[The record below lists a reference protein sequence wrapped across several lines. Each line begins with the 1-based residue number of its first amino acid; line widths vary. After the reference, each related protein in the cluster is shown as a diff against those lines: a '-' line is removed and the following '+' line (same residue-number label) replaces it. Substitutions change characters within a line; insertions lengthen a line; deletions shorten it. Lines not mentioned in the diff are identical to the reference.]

1 MRQFAGRAVIAAV
14 GVLLASG
21 QSIIAVR
28 AIGDPGA
35 LALAL
40 AAVAAAGGIASIR
53 LLWSECAESRA
64 ILGAIA
70 ALTIVATTLL
80 VTIGPPGQPRESI
93 TVTVAAQALLATALM
108 VAVLTIR
115 PPRAIGIMPEG
126 PPYHR

>member
-14 GVLLASG
+14 GILLASG

-28 AIGDPGA
+28 AVGDSGV
-35 LALAL
+35 LAPAL

-64 ILGAIA
+64 ILAAIA

-80 VTIGPPGQPRESI
+80 MTLGPPGQPREPI
-93 TVTVAAQALLATALM
+93 TVTVVAQAFLAIALM
-108 VAVLTIR
+108 AAVLTIR
-115 PPRAIGIMPEG
+115 PPRAIRIMPEG